1 MSFLT
6 PGSSFPSA
14 QPVDCSRRSLL
25 TRLSYPSALLAG
37 ALLFGA
43 SLLHAQNTPKY
54 MIDEDCAAFDVGG
67 NNAIVYAVPRLKR
80 IKRIILE
87 RDDIWISAGPG
98 KERRIVDADKFMPI
112 PPVTG
117 YSVSSLVWSPD
128 QHRIAANMTL
138 LKPPPGWDFDP
149 YKKKSKKKS
158 DDDDEIDREDEKP
171 LPSVGGG
178 KVVAIFDGDGKEIS
192 VAGSKS
198 RFIEDATDGAW
209 LADNATLVYLT
220 PGGKQI
226 HRVSADGTNKTLFD
240 GHPFSAVAWDTA
252 RNRAFA
258 VGEDL
263 SLRGGLSLVQLD
275 LLKETVTVISRIE
288 SYSGSLTV
296 SPTGSKV
303 AFFEDGD
310 TIEVVDLAHPANPL
324 RAQAGLG
331 IFEWGQDEDRV
342 LLKRGPADRS
352 GDLVWV
358 GLRDDSFRPALH
370 DLEYHEFQIA
380 PDGSII
386 AVTEPGKRV
395 LKIYS
400 LQ

>member
-1 MSFLT
+1 MSILT
-6 PGSSFPSA
+6 PGSRSLFRTRLLCPSA
-14 QPVDCSRRSLL
+14 AAV
-25 TRLSYPSALLAG
+25 
-37 ALLFGA
+37 ALLFCA

-54 MIDEDCAAFDVGG
+54 MIDEDCATFDVGG

-80 IKRIILE
+80 IKRMVLE

-112 PPVTG
+112 PPVSG

-128 QHRIAANMTL
+128 QHRIVANMTL

-158 DDDDEIDREDEKP
+158 DDDEIDREDEKP

-178 KVVAIFDGDGKEIS
+178 RVVAIFDGDGKEIS

-240 GHPFSAVAWDTA
+240 GHSFTAVAWDTT

-275 LLKETVTVISRIE
+275 LLKETVTVISRLE
-288 SYSGSLTV
+288 NYTGSLTV
-296 SPTGSKV
+296 SPTGTKV

-400 LQ
+400 IE